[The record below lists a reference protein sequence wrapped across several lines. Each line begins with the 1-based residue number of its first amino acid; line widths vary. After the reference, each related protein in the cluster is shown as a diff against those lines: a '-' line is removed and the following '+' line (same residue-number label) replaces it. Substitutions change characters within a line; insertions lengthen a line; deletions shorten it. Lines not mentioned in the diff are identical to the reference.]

1 MSDLAADT
9 EQRSTPGA
17 RLGTAAAY
25 GLVVI
30 LCFLTGYLLL
40 PSPEPEIGRR
50 ADLERIRLP
59 KPVPVGDFSLME
71 IGSGGVYGRER
82 LLGQWTLM
90 YFGYSHCPD
99 VCRPTLALLADLR
112 RAMETWPGWSDRLE
126 TVFVTIDPARDSPQV
141 LRGYLPGGVLG
152 LTGSEREIARLTTQL
167 GIMHLRSEPD
177 AEGRYRVDH
186 PATILVIDPSAHLR
200 AGFPFPHD
208 GVALRDQLARIA
220 RDFHAPGDGG

>member
-1 MSDLAADT
+1 MAELAADT
-9 EQRSTPGA
+9 DRRSTPGA
-17 RLGTAAAY
+17 RLMTAGAY
-25 GLVVI
+25 GLVVV
-30 LCFLTGYLLL
+30 LCFLAGYLFL
-40 PSPEPEIGRR
+40 PSPEPDVGRG

-59 KPVPVGDFSLME
+59 EPVPVGDFSLVE
-71 IGSGGVYGRER
+71 IGSGGVYERER

-99 VCRPTLALLADLR
+99 VCRPTLALLAALR
-112 RAMETWPGWSDRLE
+112 GAMETLPGRSERVE
-126 TVFVTIDPARDSPQV
+126 TVFVSVDPARDSPEV
-141 LRGYLPGGVLG
+141 LRGYLPAGVLG
-152 LTGSEREIARLTTQL
+152 LTGSEREVARLTTQL

-177 AEGRYRVDH
+177 ASGRYLVDH